1 MTTRALVT
9 AAALALALLAPRV
22 ARAEPTT
29 LRIGTL
35 APAESP
41 WGQIFKVWQKGVAE
55 RTQGALELQFFW
67 NGVQGDE
74 TVMVGKM
81 RSGQLDAAAL
91 SAMGLSRIYP
101 HVLVLQFPG
110 LFTTWEKL
118 DKARAALRPQLDA
131 EFEKAGFHIGGWGD
145 VGIAHTMSRG
155 FPVRVPA
162 DLKHRKTFYFAG
174 DPVAPTV
181 FSVIGDVTPRQLTV
195 PEILPAL
202 MNNTIEVLTSPA
214 LAAEQLQW
222 APRLDH
228 IVTRPSGIGVGAFIY
243 NASKVKSLPADVQA
257 ILFETGRVAG
267 EALSNRVRR
276 EDAAA
281 YARLKG
287 RMTAYEPTD
296 ADVAQWRAVF
306 VQVAQRLRGAHFD
319 AKLFDA
325 ALSQAGFEPQQ
336 RAP

>member
-1 MTTRALVT
+1 MRHLIFFVV
-9 AAALALALLAPRV
+9 LLLGLGVPSV
-22 ARAEPTT
+22 AWAEPTT

-41 WGQIFKVWQKGVAE
+41 WGQIFKVWQKGVSE
-55 RTQGALELQFFW
+55 RSGGALELQFFW

-81 RSGQLDAAAL
+81 RSGQLDGAAL
-91 SAMGLSRIYP
+91 TAMGLARIYQ
-101 HVLVLQFPG
+101 HVLVLQLPG

-118 DKARAALRPQLDA
+118 DRARNAMRPQLDA
-131 EFEKAGFHIGGWGD
+131 EFEKAGFQIGGWGD

-174 DPVAPTV
+174 DPVAPV
-181 FSVIGDVTPRQLTV
+181 IFSLIGDVTPRQLTV

-202 MNNTIEVLTSPA
+202 MNNTIEVLTAPA
-214 LAAEQLQW
+214 LAAEQMQW

-228 IVTRPSGIGVGAFIY
+228 IVTRASGIGVGALVFT
-243 NASKVKSLPADVQA
+243 APKLKGLPADVQT
-257 ILFETGRVAG
+257 ILTETGKITG

-281 YARLKG
+281 YLRLKA

-296 ADVAQWRAVF
+296 ADVAAWRALF
-306 VQVAQRLRGAHFD
+306 VQAATRLRGAQFD
-319 AKLFDA
+319 AKMFDA
-325 ALSQAGFEPQQ
+325 AVANAQLESPPP
-336 RAP
+336 RAQ